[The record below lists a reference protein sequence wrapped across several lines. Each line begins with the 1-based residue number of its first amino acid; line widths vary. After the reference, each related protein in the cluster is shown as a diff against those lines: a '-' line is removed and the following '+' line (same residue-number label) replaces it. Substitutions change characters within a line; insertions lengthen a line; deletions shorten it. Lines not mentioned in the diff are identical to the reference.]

1 MTRVSLKRVVRRAGT
16 ALVVTEQSGAVL
28 TQKLPDADNRNGEGS
43 PAMTSVTEDRASD
56 VGTIVGLEARLVD
69 DLKLLRAAFRAAGIS
84 FETAPMRAEEP
95 AEQVAV
101 D

>member
-16 ALVVTEQSGAVL
+16 SLVVTEQSGAVAL
-28 TQKLPDADNRNGEGS
+28 GPLPDADNRNGEGS
-43 PAMTSVTEDRASD
+43 SAMNTATEDRVTEGGA
-56 VGTIVGLEARLVD
+56 IVGLEARLVD
-69 DLKLLRAAFRAAGIS
+69 DLKILRAAFRAAGIS
-84 FETAPMRAEEP
+84 FENVPSRSEEP